1 MDLFLHIGTEKTGT
15 SSIQRFLVNN
25 IDKLKKK
32 KIHFSKLIDYPNN
45 RHLVEMFIGHSDRND
60 SYHLRHKFFK
70 ADDKK
75 IFLLNLKSKFEK
87 EIMQE
92 SLVSNKMI
100 ITSEHF
106 HSLLKDIDQIKSLK
120 KFLNKFFNKIKI
132 ICYFREQGKLAISY
146 YSTTLKGGSQL
157 TLKDF
162 IEKRVNI
169 NDPYFNYYEFLKKWS
184 DVFGKENIM
193 PSIFE
198 FEQSDDEILIADFLK
213 KIDSKLIITEFI
225 KKNLKINTAI
235 HPQARKY
242 FYSTNIVHPKIKN
255 IKEINNEVLQKKE
268 IKNLILTKINK
279 AAANLPVYDTDYKI
293 KIAIYKKFYDIN
305 VNFFWEFFNKKKNLF
320 EPPIESQ
327 LNEQEIIK
335 NEELLL
341 INFLSL
347 ISKEIQLKKVTSQ
360 ESKKKTEG
368 TEKSFTNLFKNNT
381 DILVNS
387 SHIYNLYEYI
397 FKKKLQL
404 EIILENILL
413 AENFCIISKD
423 LNKLTVKLNLSF
435 QLRLKR
441 LTLWRLITVIKICEF
456 TKNFKNAIFSLG
468 DGHVDN
474 FSERIITFCSNNNKD
489 LLIPDY
495 NFVGNFFKVISE
507 LNNLPEIKSKL
518 AVFCGNITGLDT
530 SRDRYRLFNFGINN
544 ENILKLFLI
553 KKPDILRKLNEG
565 QITHFQKFFIRDR
578 NFFEMSKNQ
587 LFHRIPLK
595 KMYFFL
601 VQVDV
606 DGVTNS
612 FPSFFHKLYSG
623 RPLLKIRSSL
633 GYRQWYYDRLT
644 PDYHYFDV
652 KSDLSNFKEK
662 YYQALEQSKTTKVF
676 PGREFICKMNYDEE
690 LKLAADKISFY
701 FKY

>member
-15 SSIQRFLVNN
+15 SSIQQFLVNN

-70 ADDKK
+70 DDDKK

-146 YSTTLKGGSQL
+146 YSSTLKGGSQL

-169 NDPYFNYYEFLKKWS
+169 NNPYFNYYEFLKKWS

-213 KIDSKLIITEFI
+213 KIDSKLIISEFK
-225 KKNLKINTAI
+225 KKNLKINIAI

-242 FYSTNIVHPKIKN
+242 FYLTNVAFPIIKD

-268 IKNLILTKINK
+268 IKNLILTKIKK
-279 AAANLPVYDTDYKI
+279 AAANLPVYDIDYKI

-335 NEELLL
+335 NEELFFINFFQLLSQKLITKGDALPKLKGTKPPSIVLLDNRL
-341 INFLSL
+341 INSKVIFT
-347 ISKEIQLKKVTSQ
+347 ISDIYTFYEKEFNTKLK
-360 ESKKKTEG
+360 
-368 TEKSFTNLFKNNT
+368 
-381 DILVNS
+381 
-387 SHIYNLYEYI
+387 
-397 FKKKLQL
+397 L
-404 EIILENILL
+404 EINLL
-413 AENFCIISKD
+413 KVSLPNAHCIISKD
-423 LNKLTVKLNLSF
+423 MSKLTIGGNFTGYTNLM
-435 QLRLKR
+435 RLVS
-441 LTLWRLITVIKICEF
+441 IIKICEF
-456 TKNFKNAIFSLG
+456 TKYFKNALFCLG
-468 DGHVDN
+468 DGDEDSFIN
-474 FSERIITFCSNNNKD
+474 LNQRKIAFCSNKQNTI
-489 LLIPDY
+489 LIPDY
-495 NFVGNFFKVISE
+495 NFILKYFKVLCDLE
-507 LNNLPEIKSKL
+507 KLPEIKKNLS
-518 AVFCGNITGLDT
+518 VFCCGRGGLQEN
-530 SRDRYRLFNFGINN
+530 RDRSNFLNFAFDN
-544 ENILKLFLI
+544 EDILKLYLRETRDVKDYL
-553 KKPDILRKLNEG
+553 KKFNGEK
-565 QITHFQKFFIRDR
+565 FKKFFPRDR
-578 NFFEMSKNQ
+578 NFFEISKNA
-587 LFHRIPLK
+587 LFNQIPLRC
-595 KMYFFL
+595 MYFFL

-606 DGVTNS
+606 DGETNS
-612 FPSFFHKLYSG
+612 FPGFFHKLYSG
-623 RPLLKIRSSL
+623 RPLLKIRSSH
-633 GYRQWYYDRLT
+633 GYKQWYYDRLK
-644 PDYHYFDV
+644 PNYHYFDV
-652 KSDLSNFKEK
+652 KSDLSNFREK
-662 YYQALEQSKTTKVF
+662 YFQALEEYKTTKVF
-676 PGREFICKMNYDEE
+676 PGREFICKINYDEE

-701 FKY
+701 FK